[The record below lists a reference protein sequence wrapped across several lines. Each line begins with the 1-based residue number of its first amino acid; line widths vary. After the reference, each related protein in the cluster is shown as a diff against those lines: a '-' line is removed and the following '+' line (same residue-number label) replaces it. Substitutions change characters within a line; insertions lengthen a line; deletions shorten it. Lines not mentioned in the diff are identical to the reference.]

1 MNVKRILLLLLL
13 LITLLC
19 GYAVYELFRPL
30 PVTAQIDVQIP
41 TRTTIAK
48 ATSLLAEKKVI
59 SAPFI
64 FKWTAKIYSFFG
76 NKRLYAGYYRFSG
89 QQSHWQLMRSIFSGK
104 QSFTVNVV
112 YPEGISLTKFAQIS
126 AKHIGIDSSEF
137 MQIATDDSL
146 MKARG
151 IKGSSI
157 EGYLMPD
164 TYNFFWKQPVRDV
177 IDRLLDEQD
186 KLWEQKF
193 AAIAKDSK
201 KTRREILTLASIVEA
216 ETPTASERKR
226 VAGVYVNRL
235 EKSMKLEADP
245 TVQYA
250 IGERRRLFYRD
261 LDIDSPYNTYRYEGL
276 PPGPINS
283 PGLASIAAAAEPEEH
298 DYIYFVAIGD
308 GSNEHKF
315 SKNYAQHEK
324 AVALFRLKRKK

>member
-1 MNVKRILLLLLL
+1 MLLL
-13 LITLLC
+13 LIITLFC
-19 GYAVYELFRPL
+19 CYAVYELFRPL
-30 PVTAQIDVQIP
+30 PVTDQIDVQIP

-48 ATSLLAEKKVI
+48 ATLLLADKKII
-59 SAPFI
+59 SSPFI
-64 FKWTAKIYSFFG
+64 FKWTSKIYSFFG

-126 AKHIGIDSSEF
+126 AKLIGIDSSEF
-137 MQIATDDSL
+137 MKMAKDDSL
-146 MKARG
+146 LKARG

-157 EGYLMPD
+157 EGYLMPE
-164 TYNFFWKQPVRDV
+164 TYNFFWKQPTREV

-186 KLWEQKF
+186 KLWDVKF
-193 AAIAKDSK
+193 SSLAKEAK

-216 ETPTASERKR
+216 ETPTSGERKR
-226 VAGVYVNRL
+226 VAGVYINRL
-235 EKSMKLEADP
+235 KKSMKLEADP

-250 IGERRRLFYRD
+250 IGEQRHLFYRD
-261 LDIDSPYNTYRYEGL
+261 LEIDSPYNTYKYEGL

-283 PGLASIAAAAEPEEH
+283 PGLESIAAAVEPENH
-298 DYIYFVAIGD
+298 DFIYFVAIGD

-315 SKNYAQHEK
+315 SKNYAQHQK
-324 AVALFRLKRKK
+324 AVELYRLKKKK